1 MSSAAFG
8 TTKSQRRGNMS
19 QYLRAALVVRVE
31 VEVGAHVIVADL
43 AGLVSSIE
51 WNRLEQLD
59 CLVDAIL
66 LALKWAR

>member
-1 MSSAAFG
+1 
-8 TTKSQRRGNMS
+8 MS